1 MTDSPSTTPLP
12 SLFTLHPRMVEV
24 VVALELAQQD
34 MLNVLDAIPVSQRD
48 AMPARGGWTIT
59 AIVEH
64 LAIIE
69 DGAGRLLS
77 NLIKQV
83 KDTPETET
91 DAIEPTL
98 EHFQLWNPTRR
109 IEAPDFVRPKGEL
122 SFDDALARQSLARAR
137 MIGALSQASGCALG
151 TVTYPHPVL
160 GPLTGYQWALVTAQ
174 HQRRHLLQIAAV
186 SSSLSS

>member
-1 MTDSPSTTPLP
+1 
-12 SLFTLHPRMVEV
+12 MVEV

-98 EHFQLWNPTRR
+98 ESTSSCGIPRVASKRR
-109 IEAPDFVRPKGEL
+109 IL
-122 SFDDALARQSLARAR
+122 SARK
-137 MIGALSQASGCALG
+137 
-151 TVTYPHPVL
+151 
-160 GPLTGYQWALVTAQ
+160 
-174 HQRRHLLQIAAV
+174 V
-186 SSSLSS
+186 SCL

>member
-1 MTDSPSTTPLP
+1 MPSPFPLP
-12 SLFTLHPRMVEV
+12 LHPRIIEV
-24 VVALELAQQD
+24 IAALELAQQD
-34 MLNVLDAIPVSQRD
+34 MHDVLAAIPIAQRD
-48 AMPARGGWTIT
+48 AAPPRGGWTIT

-69 DGAGRLLS
+69 DGAGRLLA

-91 DAIEPTL
+91 DAITPSL
-98 EHFQLWNPTRR
+98 EHFQLWRPTRR
-109 IEAPDFVRPKGEL
+109 IEAPDFVRPQGEL
-122 SFDDALARQSLARAR
+122 SFDDALARQSMARAR
-137 MIGALSQASGCALG
+137 MIDALSKASGCALG
-151 TVTYPHPVL
+151 TVSYPHPVL

-186 SSSLSS
+186 SSSLPS

>member
-1 MTDSPSTTPLP
+1 
-12 SLFTLHPRMVEV
+12 MVEV

-122 SFDDALARQSLARAR
+122 SLMTRSHVSPLARAR
-137 MIGALSQASGCALG
+137 MIERFQASGCALG